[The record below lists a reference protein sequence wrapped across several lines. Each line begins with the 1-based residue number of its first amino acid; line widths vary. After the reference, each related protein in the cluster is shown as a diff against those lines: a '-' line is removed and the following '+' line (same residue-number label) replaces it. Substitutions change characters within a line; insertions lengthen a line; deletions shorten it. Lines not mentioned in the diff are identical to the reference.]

1 MSSNLPLISVIIP
14 VYNGDRYL
22 AEAIESVLAQNYHP
36 IEIIVI
42 DDGSTDNTRQVA
54 ESLKKYIHYIY
65 QPNRGAAA
73 ARNTGLKIA
82 AGDLIAFLDADDI
95 WNVTKLKIQ
104 TNIFTENPVVEIVS
118 GYLQTIY
125 LKENTN
131 EPPEFE
137 HHGAPTMSAQLG
149 ASLFRKSVFERVGL
163 FDEELQQAEDLDWF
177 MRAEELR
184 VSIEVHVET
193 VIFYRRHDRN
203 ITNQISSSNQYFV
216 RVLKKSLDRR
226 RKKNNGRSMSI
237 TMQIN

>member
-42 DDGSTDNTRQVA
+42 DDGSTDRTKQVA
-54 ESLKKYIHYIY
+54 ESFQKYIHYIY
-65 QPNRGAAA
+65 QPNCGAAA
-73 ARNTGLKIA
+73 ARNIGLKIA
-82 AGDLIAFLDADDI
+82 AGDLITFLDADDI
-95 WNVTKLKIQ
+95 WNGTKLKIQ
-104 TNIFTENPVVEIVS
+104 TKIFGGDPEVEIVS
-118 GYLQTIY
+118 GYLQAIHSI
-125 LKENTN
+125 ENIN
-131 EPPEFE
+131 KSPEFQNY
-137 HHGAPTMSAQLG
+137 GDPKMSPQLG

-163 FDEELQQAEDLDWF
+163 FDEELRQAEDLDWF
-177 MRAEELR
+177 MRAEELK
-184 VSIEVHVET
+184 VSIEVHPET